1 MSATPV
7 PAPMEDQIAQWR
19 QFLRRRRAIASGD
32 IEELEDHLRSQVT
45 LLSDAGLAGDEAF
58 LVAVKRMGSLDELSR
73 EVAREHSERLWKQLV
88 IGDGDGPRSEAALRP
103 DGFVSP

>member
-1 MSATPV
+1 MSATPI
-7 PAPMEDQIAQWR
+7 PATMEDQIAQWR
-19 QFLRRRRAIASGD
+19 QFLRRRRPIESGD

-73 EVAREHSERLWKQLV
+73 EFAREHSERLWKQF
-88 IGDGDGPRSEAALRP
+88 GTY
-103 DGFVSP
+103 

>member
-1 MSATPV
+1 MSATPMS
-7 PAPMEDQIAQWR
+7 APMEDQIAQWR
-19 QFLRRRRAIASGD
+19 QFLRRRRAIESGD

-73 EVAREHSERLWKQLV
+73 EFAREHSERLW
-88 IGDGDGPRSEAALRP
+88 
-103 DGFVSP
+103 